1 MLQWFKKDSGRNRT
15 NARDNDQW
23 IEALYP
29 PIDQEAIADLRTIL
43 IRGLKPALHK
53 YVDRELDEFVKDV
66 AQDALLKIIDKADTF
81 RGDSKFTTWSLNI
94 AVREG
99 LSELRRKKWDDV
111 SLNQFTGAAR
121 NNGEDMWELP
131 FQSETTSPVKKTHEL
146 MVLQR
151 VMSVINK
158 ELSPKQKKAMIR
170 LVIDDLPIS
179 IVAKEMGVSRNA
191 LYKLVHDA
199 RLNLKKKMK
208 FAGINPAEV
217 LQQM

>member
-1 MLQWFKKDSGRNRT
+1 MLQWFKKDSGWNRT

-23 IEALYP
+23 IEALHP

-43 IRGLKPALHK
+43 IRSLKPALHK
-53 YVDRELDEFVKDV
+53 YVDRELDEFVEDV

-81 RGDSKFTTWSLNI
+81 RGDSKFTTWSLKI

-99 LSELRRKKWDDV
+99 LTELRRKKWNDI
-111 SLNQFTGAAR
+111 SLNHFAVTPE
-121 NNGEDMWELP
+121 NNGEDLWELP
-131 FQSETTSPVKKTHEL
+131 FNSETTPPDRETHEL
-146 MVLQR
+146 MVLQN
-151 VMSVINK
+151 VLNVINN
-158 ELSPKQKKAMIR
+158 ELSPKQKQALMM
-170 LVIDDLPIS
+170 LMIDDIPLS

-208 FAGINPAEV
+208 IAGINPAEM